1 MTSSSRSRSNE
12 DDVLFFPDVL
22 TERSAAVAA
31 PTARKDYHYD
41 DDDDENDDQDD
52 GAALASDA
60 FFELANSPLVG
71 YRISPEKRIVV
82 RQNSSIQRHTGG
94 IVWETSY
101 LLASYMLDR
110 FGMQQRP
117 SPSSPSPTSTRTSR
131 PLGKALEIGA
141 GCGMLGLVLAAS
153 GLAHNVVLTETTDVI
168 ADLTANVQRNISTS
182 AVSPYTTISRLLRWD
197 ALEEDVMNDEQS
209 LLRPHTFD
217 TIVGTDV
224 VFTPSL
230 VRPLLS
236 CLALMAHVD
245 TRIYLCLQIRCADS
259 HALLLKKASRFGL
272 RVEDC
277 SDVLRDMPSC
287 SWGLGME
294 CKLLRLV
301 VKKRL
306 KDSVIIKRGK
316 KGEKKGRSSKR
327 SAAEVGKDGKG
338 KKKKRKR

>member
-1 MTSSSRSRSNE
+1 MTSSSRSNE

-71 YRISPEKRIVV
+71 YRVSSEKRIVV

-110 FGMQQRP
+110 FG
-117 SPSSPSPTSTRTSR
+117 STTTSPSPTCVSTSR
-131 PLGKALEIGA
+131 PLGKVLEIGA

-182 AVSPYTTISRLLRWD
+182 AVSPDTTTTRLLRWD

-236 CLALMAHVD
+236 CLALMAHID
-245 TRIYLCLQIRCADS
+245 TSIYLCLQIRCADS
-259 HALLLKKASRFGL
+259 HALLLKKASRFGIG
-272 RVEDC
+272 VEDC

-306 KDSVIIKRGK
+306 EDSVIIKRGK
-316 KGEKKGRSSKR
+316 KGDKKGRSSKR
-327 SAAEVGKDGKG
+327 SADVGKDGKG
-338 KKKKRKR
+338 KKKRKR